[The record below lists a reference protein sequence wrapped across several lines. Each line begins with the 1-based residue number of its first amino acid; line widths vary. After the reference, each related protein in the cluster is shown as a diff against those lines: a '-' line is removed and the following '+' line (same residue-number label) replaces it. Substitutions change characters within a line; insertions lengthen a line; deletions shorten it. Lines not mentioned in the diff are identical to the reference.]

1 MEGDSIRLPDGEE
14 TPPSTLRSGE
24 LYGWALHDFHFGGRQ
39 GAEIVLH
46 SDEWGSEPLPISLFF
61 RGPEAW
67 FAFERRAVE
76 LARGSV
82 LDVGAGT
89 GLHTLELQRRGHRV
103 TAVEV
108 LPKAIEIM
116 RDRGVVDAR
125 RADVFEFEGGPY
137 DTILLLMNGSG
148 IARTLGGLDRL
159 LIALRRL
166 VASDGQVLVDSADL
180 RRPDRSAADGPEE
193 PPIDGR
199 GDEVR
204 GDDYV
209 GVVRV
214 ELEYRGQVGQP
225 FRELYVDPETLARHA
240 ESAGWGCQVVYSG
253 PCRGY
258 LARLKPRARV

>member
-1 MEGDSIRLPDGEE
+1 MEGDSARPPDGKE

-24 LYGWALHDFHFGGRQ
+24 LHARALHDFHFGGQ
-39 GAEIVLH
+39 EDAEIVLH

-61 RGPEAW
+61 RGPDAW

-89 GLHTLELQRRGHRV
+89 GLHTLELQRRDHRV

-108 LPKAIEIM
+108 LPKAVEIM

-125 RADVFEFEGGPY
+125 RADVFEFEGGRY

-148 IARTLGGLDRL
+148 IARSLEGLDRL
-159 LIALRRL
+159 LRLLRRR
-166 VASDGQVLVDSADL
+166 VTDDGQMLLDSADL
-180 RRPDRSAADGPEE
+180 RTTG
-193 PPIDGR
+193 G
-199 GDEVR
+199 G
-204 GDDYV
+204 GDDDEYA

-214 ELEYRGQVGQP
+214 QLEYRGERGRTY
-225 FRELYVDPETLARHA
+225 RELYVDPDTLSRRA
-240 ESAGWGCQVVYSG
+240 ECQGWSCRVVHRG
-253 PCRGY
+253 PCEGY
-258 LARLKPRARV
+258 LARLTPRSAGGGPLPRRSAAPA